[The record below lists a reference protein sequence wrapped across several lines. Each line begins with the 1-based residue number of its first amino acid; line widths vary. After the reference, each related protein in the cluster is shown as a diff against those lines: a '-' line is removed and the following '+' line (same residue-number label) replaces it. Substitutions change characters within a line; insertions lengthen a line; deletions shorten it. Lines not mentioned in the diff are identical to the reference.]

1 MKRFIDWAIRFVL
14 GTICR
19 VLCRMTHR
27 NAHLVPK
34 EGPFILACNHATWI
48 DSLVLI
54 AACPRR
60 TRFILTH
67 TFHRKP
73 VVYMVT
79 HNTQCIPVDKKK
91 PRAAIMAAIHALKH
105 GDPIALYP
113 EGGFTQDGSIREIQ
127 RGVEVM
133 ARAAKCPTV
142 PVVITG
148 LFGTALALRKEWRRE
163 HLWKKPWPRVRITFG
178 EPISHEEISSEL
190 VGERLSDLLEDQRA
204 ATRS

>member
-1 MKRFIDWAIRFVL
+1 M
-14 GTICR
+14 
-19 VLCRMTHR
+19 
-27 NAHLVPK
+27 PK

-48 DSLVLI
+48 DSLVLN

-60 TRFILTH
+60 TRFILTE

-73 VVYMVT
+73 LVYVVS
-79 HNTQCIPVDKKK
+79 HNTQSIPVDKKK
-91 PRAAIMAAIHALKH
+91 PRAAIMAAIHALRN
-105 GDPIALYP
+105 GEPITIYP
-113 EGGFTQDGSIREIQ
+113 EGGFTRDGSIREIQ

-148 LFGTALALRKEWRRE
+148 LFGSALALRKEWRSN

-178 EPISHEEISSEL
+178 EPIGWEEISSERL
-190 VGERLSDLLEDQRA
+190 GESLGDLLRRNA
-204 ATRS
+204 

>member
-19 VLCRMTHR
+19 ILCRMSHR
-27 NAHLVPK
+27 DAHFVPRQ
-34 EGPFILACNHATWI
+34 GPFILACNHATWI

-60 TRFILTH
+60 VRFILTQ

-73 VVYMVT
+73 LVYIVT

-91 PRAAIMAAIHALKH
+91 PRAAIMAAIHALKS
-105 GDPIALYP
+105 GEPIAIYP
-113 EGGFTQDGSIREIQ
+113 EGGFTRDGSIREIQ

-148 LFGTALALRKEWRRE
+148 LFGSALALRKEWRRD

-178 EPISHEEISSEL
+178 KPIGWEEISGDL
-190 VGERLSDLLEDQRA
+190 VGEKLEELLR
-204 ATRS
+204 RP